1 MKAFLIETL
10 ETLGFPVFQQG
21 SMSADEPY
29 PPSFI
34 TFLLI
39 GSEDAANFDNVTR
52 SIAHSFQVA
61 FYSSDPLLVES
72 VPRLIRS
79 TLKAAGCIMSG
90 VGYDLPSDELT
101 HTGNVQECTIIENI
115 KED

>member
-21 SMSADEPY
+21 SMSDGEPY

-39 GSEDAANFDNVTR
+39 DSEDAANFDNVTR
-52 SIAHSFQVA
+52 AIAYTFQVA

-72 VPRLIRS
+72 VPKLIRS
-79 TLKAAGCIMSG
+79 TVKAAGGIMSG
-90 VGYDLPSDELT
+90 VGRDIPSDEPT
-101 HTGNVQECTIIENI
+101 HTGNVQECTIIEKI
-115 KED
+115 KEA